1 MTINCRRIFDKKA
14 EFAAV
19 MDYVKPKQANHQTLL
34 LSRQEKYFHQTMHHT
49 AMTGVHLVGEFL
61 FLPTRTLSPVK
72 YLRLLD
78 QMKAK

>member
-19 MDYVKPKQANHQTLL
+19 MDYVKPKPGKPPDTTAITSGEVFLPD
-34 LSRQEKYFHQTMHHT
+34 Y